1 MNVRHAKQVEEM
13 IGKKVRIY
21 ISGKKIERV
30 LRSDSQGL
38 YIRFEKERVSVRPD
52 ESTLNVLSFLA
63 LSPKNAAAIEKL
75 RKSRETKTEQK
86 QEESNKEDSG
96 EEQSEKRVDSNVI
109 SFRLYQLRKAYV
121 DVYDRKAQ
129 KKRIEKGGI
138 ANGLPP

>member
-1 MNVRHAKQVEEM
+1 MNVRHAEQVEEM

-63 LSPKNAAAIEKL
+63 LSPKNAAAIE
-75 RKSRETKTEQK
+75 RTREARNMKTEQK
-86 QEESNKEDSG
+86 QDEPTKEDSVKVVDQA
-96 EEQSEKRVDSNVI
+96 EQSEKRVDSNVV
-109 SFRLYQLRKAYV
+109 SFCLYQLRKA
-121 DVYDRKAQ
+121 
-129 KKRIEKGGI
+129 
-138 ANGLPP
+138 